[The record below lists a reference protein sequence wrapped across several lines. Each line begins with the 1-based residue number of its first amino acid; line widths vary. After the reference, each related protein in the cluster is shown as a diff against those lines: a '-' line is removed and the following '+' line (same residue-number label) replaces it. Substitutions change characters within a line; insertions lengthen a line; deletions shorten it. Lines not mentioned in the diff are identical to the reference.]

1 MTTVSSST
9 SPNTATT
16 SSSTSTSSSST
27 PAGSATQNAT
37 KTAAQALFNS
47 LQTGS
52 GIDLSTVVPSLI
64 EAQFAAKTAAL
75 KAKSDT
81 LTAQISDVSSIKS
94 AITDFA
100 AALASLAQGGTLAT
114 QATSSDPSTMSVTT
128 AAGAK
133 LSGMSKSITI
143 NALASA
149 QVSSTKTAFSKTAS
163 LGTGSLSIKVGSK
176 DAVSVS
182 FGADDSTPDLLAA
195 KINAANTGITASVVT
210 DASGNAF
217 LSFTGAS
224 GKDNSFTITA
234 TEGDTAGLARLN
246 VGNGAT
252 GTATSSTAA
261 NASITMDGVTVERAS
276 NTVNDLVPG
285 VTMTLS
291 AVSTKPLSLT
301 GSSPTAALSS
311 VVSNF
316 VLTYNDNMTALNK
329 AIDPISGDLRSD
341 PAARSLAQT
350 MRTLTTTKLVPGD
363 DTDLG
368 PKTLADLGVKTEKDG
383 TLSIDQT
390 RLAKALSSYPNAVE
404 KMFQASG
411 DNLIGLSARMNSVQ
425 LSATSSVYG
434 LTASYNNL
442 TQAQKDLADQQSSLS
457 DNRERAS
464 DALTAR
470 FSAMNSRVTAYKSVQ
485 SFMDQQVKM
494 WTKSN

>member
-1 MTTVSSST
+1 
-9 SPNTATT
+9 
-16 SSSTSTSSSST
+16 
-27 PAGSATQNAT
+27 
-37 KTAAQALFNS
+37 
-47 LQTGS
+47 
-52 GIDLSTVVPSLI
+52 
-64 EAQFAAKTAAL
+64 
-75 KAKSDT
+75 
-81 LTAQISDVSSIKS
+81 
-94 AITDFA
+94 
-100 AALASLAQGGTLAT
+100 
-114 QATSSDPSTMSVTT
+114 MSVTT

-133 LSGMSKSITI
+133 LAGMSKSITV

-149 QVSSTKTAFSKTAS
+149 QVSSTKASFSKTAS

-182 FGADDSTPDLLAA
+182 FGANDSTPDQLAA

-217 LSFTGAS
+217 LSFTGTS

-276 NTVNDLVPG
+276 NTINDLVPG
-285 VTMTLS
+285 VNMTLS
-291 AVSTKPLSLT
+291 AVSTKPLTLT
-301 GSSPTAALSS
+301 GSSPSAALST

-316 VLTYNDNMTALNK
+316 VSTFNDNMTALNK
-329 AIDPISGDLRSD
+329 AIDPITGDLRAD
-341 PAARSLAQT
+341 PAARSLAQS
-350 MRTLTTTKLVPGD
+350 MRSLTTTKLVPGSD
-363 DTDLG
+363 VDLG
-368 PKTLADLGVKTEKDG
+368 PKTLADLGVRTEKDG
-383 TLSIDQT
+383 TLTIDQT
-390 RLAKALSSYPNAVE
+390 QLSKALSTYPGSVE

-411 DNLIGLSARMNSVQ
+411 DNLIGLSARMNSIQ

-434 LTASYNNL
+434 LTASYSNL
-442 TQAQKDLADQQSSLS
+442 TQAQKDLADQQSRLS

-470 FSAMNSRVTAYKSVQ
+470 FAAMNSRVSAYKSAQ
-485 SFMDQQVKM
+485 GLMDQQVKM

>member
-9 SPNTATT
+9 SSNSTTT
-16 SSSTSTSSSST
+16 SSTSSSS
-27 PAGSATQNAT
+27 SANASNAAQNAT
-37 KTAAQALFNS
+37 KTAAQQLFNS
-47 LQTGS
+47 LQAGS

-64 EAQFAAKTAAL
+64 EAQFAVKTAAL
-75 KAKSDT
+75 KAQADT
-81 LTAQISDVSSIKS
+81 LTSKISVVSSIKS

-100 AALASLAQGGTLAT
+100 SALASLASGGTLAT

-133 LSGMSKSITI
+133 LSGMSKSITV

-149 QVSSTKTAFSKTAS
+149 QVSSTKASFSKTAS

-210 DASGNAF
+210 DAGGNAF

-276 NTVNDLVPG
+276 NSVNDLVPG
-285 VTMTLS
+285 VNMTLS
-291 AVSTKPLSLT
+291 AVSTKPLSVT
-301 GSSPTAALSS
+301 GSSPSAALST

-316 VLTYNDNMTALNK
+316 VSTYNDNMTALNK
-329 AIDPISGDLRSD
+329 AIDPITGDLRAD

-350 MRTLTTTKLVPGD
+350 MRTLTTTKLVPGSD
-363 DTDLG
+363 VDLG
-368 PKTLADLGVKTEKDG
+368 PKTLADLGVRTEKDG
-383 TLSIDQT
+383 TLTIDQT
-390 RLAKALSSYPNAVE
+390 QLAKALSTYPDSVE
-404 KMFQASG
+404 KMFQSSG
-411 DNLIGLSARMNSVQ
+411 DNLIGLSARMNSIQ

-434 LTASYNNL
+434 LTASYSNL
-442 TQAQKDLADQQSSLS
+442 TQAQKDLADQQSRLS

-470 FSAMNSRVTAYKSVQ
+470 FAAMNSRVSAYKSAQ
-485 SFMDQQVKM
+485 GLMDQQVKM